1 MTPPTFFHVF
11 LITDRIFL
19 YWKYK
24 RSEQFDGLSEHILLL
39 YVADFMALT
48 VLFFINILSKKI
60 WTTLMIFD
68 SISKKKLVELFEL
81 DEVDLVPEARLYQ
94 DLDIDSVDTVDLMV
108 ELKKYIGKDLNPK
121 LFKDARTIDDVVN
134 VIAGI

>member
-1 MTPPTFFHVF
+1 MNNLDDIRQH
-11 LITDRIFL
+11 L
-19 YWKYK
+19 K
-24 RSEQFDGLSEHILLL
+24 E
-39 YVADFMALT
+39 
-48 VLFFINILSKKI
+48 
-60 WTTLMIFD
+60 
-68 SISKKKLVELFEL
+68 KLVELFEL